1 MLERKYIHNRKNQS
15 GQTLIIFTLVFIFLV
30 FPVFV
35 GFINF
40 STIFTQENNAYAVA
54 IAAANAGAKRISIS
68 SIYAQNTV
76 IISNAAVTVCEDT
89 LNSMSVQ
96 NDSSDSGSS
105 CSIINNGTTIEA
117 NYVDT
122 FSIPIPIKPFN
133 ATKTLNI
140 VAYSSPVAGS

>member
-1 MLERKYIHNRKNQS
+1 MLNKKYNHRSANQS
-15 GQTLIIFTLVFIFLV
+15 GQTMIMFTLVFLFLI

-40 STIFTQENNAYAVA
+40 STIFTQENNAYSTA

-68 SIYAQNTV
+68 SIYSQNTV
-76 IISNAAVTVCEDT
+76 IISNAAIAICQDT
-89 LNSMSVQ
+89 LNTMSLQ
-96 NDSSDSGSS
+96 NNSNDSGSS
-105 CSIINNGTTIEA
+105 CTIINNGTTIEA